1 MVLMQIVSVVGQDEI
16 WRTLRFKL
24 FESFFEINANVRE
37 KTIAPLVNGN
47 LLNKDVA
54 EKPLSAL

>member
-1 MVLMQIVSVVGQDEI
+1 MVLMQIVSVVGQDEV

-37 KTIAPLVNGN
+37 KTIAQLVNGN